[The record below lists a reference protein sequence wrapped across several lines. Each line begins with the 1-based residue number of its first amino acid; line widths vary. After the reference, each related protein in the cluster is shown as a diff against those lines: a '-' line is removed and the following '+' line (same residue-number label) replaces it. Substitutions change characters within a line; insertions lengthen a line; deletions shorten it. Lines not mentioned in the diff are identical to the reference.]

1 MPTYSYKARTL
12 DGNTV
17 TGVLTAENQPAALRQ
32 LDDRALFP
40 TDLQEGG
47 RAERV
52 AIPWVR
58 RRVGGRHLATFY
70 GQFADLLR
78 AGVPVLRSLELLA
91 KQSTSP
97 LLSEVLLEVREDVS
111 GGDALAEAMGKHPQ
125 VFTDLQVAMVRA
137 GERGGFLE
145 DVLARIAHFTERQSE
160 LRSKLIGSMIYPCI
174 LLTAGMGVVFFVM
187 SFVVPKIRP
196 FLTGGGRELP
206 VLTQAVFGFCD
217 LVTHYGLFVFVG
229 VVVLLLALRP
239 YLRSEGGR
247 RLMDRIK
254 LRVPVLGNIVTLVSV
269 CQFCRILGT
278 LLTSG
283 VPMLSALKVSKE
295 SAGNV
300 IISEAIGRATDNVNR
315 GETLSEPLGQ
325 SRLFP
330 PDIVDMLA
338 IAEESNNLERVL
350 IQIADSNEVRT
361 ARSIDIAVRI
371 LEPLLLMA
379 MAAMVL
385 LIALAL
391 LVPILTISR
400 GIGL

>member
-1 MPTYSYKARTL
+1 MPAYAYKARTL

-17 TGVLTAENQPAALRQ
+17 SGVVTAENQPSALRQ

-40 TDLQEGG
+40 TELCVGG
-47 RAERV
+47 QADKA
-52 AIPWVR
+52 AIPWLR

-111 GGDALAEAMGKHPQ
+111 GGDALADAMSRHSAA
-125 VFTDLQVAMVRA
+125 FTDLQVAMVRA

-145 DVLARIAHFTERQSE
+145 DVLTRIAYFTEHQSE

-174 LLTAGMGVVFFVM
+174 LLTAGTGVVFFVM

-206 VLTQAVFGFCD
+206 LLTQVVFGFCD
-217 LVTHYGLFVFVG
+217 LVTHYGLFLFAG
-229 VVVLLLALRP
+229 VVALLLGLRP
-239 YLRSEGGR
+239 YLRSESGK
-247 RLMDRIK
+247 RLMDQIK
-254 LRVPVLGNIVTLVSV
+254 LKVPVLGNIVTLVSV

-278 LLTSG
+278 LLNSG
-283 VPMLSALKVSKE
+283 VPMLSALAVSKE

-315 GETLSEPLGQ
+315 GETLSEPLGK
-325 SRLFP
+325 SGLFP
-330 PDIVDMLA
+330 SDIVDMLA
-338 IAEESNNLERVL
+338 IAEESNNLEQVL
-350 IQIADSNEVRT
+350 IQIADTNEVRT

-371 LEPLLLMA
+371 LEPLLLMV
-379 MAAMVL
+379 MAGMVL

-391 LVPILTISR
+391 LVPILTISK
-400 GIGL
+400 GVSL